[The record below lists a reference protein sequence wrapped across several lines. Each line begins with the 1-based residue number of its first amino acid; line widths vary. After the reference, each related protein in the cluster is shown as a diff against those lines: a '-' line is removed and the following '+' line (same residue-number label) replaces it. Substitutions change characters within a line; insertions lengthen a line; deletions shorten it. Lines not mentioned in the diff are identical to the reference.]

1 MADEDFGQIWV
12 SRRNFVQDLR
22 HRYLVY
28 IDGNV
33 VGELPPYRTGRY
45 QVPPGFHRVWA
56 RRTNMPPAVLGDVVI
71 NVQPQQVRRVR
82 TTSRLKRLPFGR
94 LVLALVISSLDR
106 SDEGLSVEL
115 SPSIQLRAWPGSE
128 LDEHPPSNI

>member
-1 MADEDFGQIWV
+1 MVKTDHGQIWV

-45 QVPPGFHRVWA
+45 EVPSGFHRVWA
-56 RRTNMPPAVLGDVVI
+56 RRTNTPNATLGDVVI
-71 NVQPQQVRRVR
+71 NVERGKVRRVR
-82 TTSRLKRLPFGR
+82 TTTRLKRLPFGR
-94 LVLALVISSLDR
+94 LILVLVTSALDR
-106 SDEGLSVEL
+106 SDGLSVEF
-115 SPSIQLRAWPGSE
+115 SPSILLRAWPASD
-128 LDEHPPSNI
+128 LDRNPPSNI